1 MFFIRQQEVCSM
13 FESLSKTAQAELEMQ
28 KGRRVTHFQKS
39 LQELAELEVC
49 IALKK
54 LHLRYIWA
62 ITIPGETCEGSCS
75 NAEADN
81 KCHQDRGVRLKN
93 GPYSASNELDWN
105 ADSDSSKTQ
114 FVNCLD
120 CLQSD
125 CWWLQGILWTY
136 LYLWAFSTVIR
147 KVMIWA
153 TKC

>member
-49 IALKK
+49 VALKK
-54 LHLRYIWA
+54 SACTIHWA
-62 ITIPGETCEGSCS
+62 ITIPGEACQGPCT

-81 KCHQDRGVRLKN
+81 KCHQDGGVRLKN
-93 GPYSASNELDWN
+93 GPYNASNELECKLW
-105 ADSDSSKTQ
+105 
-114 FVNCLD
+114 FVKNTICQCPD

-125 CWWLQGILWTY
+125 CWCFQGILWTY
-136 LYLWAFSTVIR
+136 LYLWAFSTVI
-147 KVMIWA
+147 WA
-153 TKC
+153 TKCEST